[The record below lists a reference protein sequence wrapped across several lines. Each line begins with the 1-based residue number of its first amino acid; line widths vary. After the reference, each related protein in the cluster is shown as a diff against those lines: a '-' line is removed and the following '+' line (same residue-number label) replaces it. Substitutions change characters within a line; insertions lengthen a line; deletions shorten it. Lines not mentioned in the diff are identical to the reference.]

1 MKASKKQRL
10 TDRLEMQELIEKY
23 FKKTDKNLWSTWND
37 FILKDYLNPD
47 YGFFLTA
54 TLHCPIETYLKSDRL
69 EHRLYKIFLHRV
81 YDRETFE
88 RNLEDNETIPVYNGL
103 IENEEDLKFLLYK
116 TGIVNKPIT

>member
-1 MKASKKQRL
+1 
-10 TDRLEMQELIEKY
+10 MQKLIEKY

-47 YGFFLTA
+47 YGFYTTA

-69 EHRLYKIFLHRV
+69 EHRLYKVFIHRY
-81 YDRETFE
+81 YDIETFE
-88 RNLEDNETIPVYNGL
+88 SSLKNNETILVYKGF
-103 IENEEDLKFLLYK
+103 IENEEDLKFILYK